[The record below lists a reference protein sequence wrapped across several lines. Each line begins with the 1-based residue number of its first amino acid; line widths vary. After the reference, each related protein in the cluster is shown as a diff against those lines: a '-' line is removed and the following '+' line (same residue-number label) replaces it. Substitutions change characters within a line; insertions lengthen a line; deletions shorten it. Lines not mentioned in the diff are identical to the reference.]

1 MSLIG
6 IFVRYIFTF
15 GILPLFIIYLIGWPI
30 FIIRILNKV
39 LYIKVNDVYVFN
51 FLIVLFA
58 LLDIYYYWSYST
70 GKKIINTI
78 IKNEIINT
86 EEYSVKLSQM
96 HSDERNIYI
105 FLTCIAMLLSI
116 HKFGERI
123 LRIDKM
129 EKEKKEK
136 EKALGIDKKEEE
148 HKKMNKFKIK

>member
-148 HKKMNKFKIK
+148 HKKNE

>member
-30 FIIRILNKV
+30 FIIRILNKI
-39 LYIKVNDVYVFN
+39 LYIKIKEIYVFN
-51 FLIVLFA
+51 FIIVLFA
-58 LLDIYYYWSYST
+58 LLDIYYYWSYTT
-70 GKKIINTI
+70 GNKIISAI

-86 EEYSVKLSQM
+86 EEYSVRLSQM

-105 FLTCIAMLLSI
+105 FLTCISMLLSI

-123 LRIDKM
+123 LRIADL
-129 EKEKKEK
+129 EKEKKKKEK
-136 EKALGIDKKEEE
+136 ELGIDNKNKSE
-148 HKKMNKFKIK
+148 HQKAE

>member
-51 FLIVLFA
+51 FLIILFA

-148 HKKMNKFKIK
+148 HKKNE

>member
-6 IFVRYIFTF
+6 IFVRYIFTL

-148 HKKMNKFKIK
+148 HKKNE

>member
-1 MSLIG
+1 
-6 IFVRYIFTF
+6 
-15 GILPLFIIYLIGWPI
+15 
-30 FIIRILNKV
+30 
-39 LYIKVNDVYVFN
+39 
-51 FLIVLFA
+51 
-58 LLDIYYYWSYST
+58 
-70 GKKIINTI
+70 
-78 IKNEIINT
+78 
-86 EEYSVKLSQM
+86 M

-148 HKKMNKFKIK
+148 HKKNE

>member
-6 IFVRYIFTF
+6 IFVRYIFTV

-39 LYIKVNDVYVFN
+39 LYIKINDVYVFN

-123 LRIDKM
+123 LRIDNM
-129 EKEKKEK
+129 EK
-136 EKALGIDKKEEE
+136 
-148 HKKMNKFKIK
+148 

>member
-39 LYIKVNDVYVFN
+39 LYIKINDVYVFN

-123 LRIDKM
+123 LRIADM

-136 EKALGIDKKEEE
+136 EKELGIDKKEEE
-148 HKKMNKFKIK
+148 HKKNE

>member
-136 EKALGIDKKEEE
+136 EKALGIDKKEGE
-148 HKKMNKFKIK
+148 HKKNE

>member
-30 FIIRILNKV
+30 FIIRILNKI
-39 LYIKVNDVYVFN
+39 LYIKFKEIYIFN
-51 FLIVLFA
+51 FLIGILAV
-58 LLDIYYYWSYST
+58 LDIYYYWSYKS
-70 GKKIINTI
+70 GQKIINTI

-123 LRIDKM
+123 LRIADM
-129 EKEKKEK
+129 EKQKKEK
-136 EKALGIDKKEEE
+136 EKQLGYNLDDVAKRKKNE
-148 HKKMNKFKIK
+148 

>member
-15 GILPLFIIYLIGWPI
+15 GILPLFVIYLIGWPI
-30 FIIRILNKV
+30 FIIRMLNKI
-39 LYIKVNDVYVFN
+39 LYIKFKEIYIFN
-51 FLIVLFA
+51 FIIFMFGVL
-58 LLDIYYYWSYST
+58 DVYYYWSYSV
-70 GKKIINTI
+70 GKKIIDSI

-86 EEYSVKLSQM
+86 EAYTVKLSQM

-123 LRIDKM
+123 IRLDDF

-136 EKALGIDKKEEE
+136 EKKLGYDKETTSRTTPI
-148 HKKMNKFKIK
+148 HKKTE

>member
-6 IFVRYIFTF
+6 LFVRYGFTL

-30 FIIRILNKV
+30 FIIRMLNKV
-39 LYIKVNDVYVFN
+39 LYIKINDVYVFN
-51 FLIVLFA
+51 FFVGLFA

-148 HKKMNKFKIK
+148 HKKNE

>member
-39 LYIKVNDVYVFN
+39 LYIKINDVYVFN

-148 HKKMNKFKIK
+148 HKKNE

>member
-6 IFVRYIFTF
+6 IFVRYLFTF

-39 LYIKVNDVYVFN
+39 LYIKINDVYIFN

-123 LRIDKM
+123 LRIDNM

-136 EKALGIDKKEEE
+136 EKQLGIDKKDNSE
-148 HKKMNKFKIK
+148 HKKNE

>member
-15 GILPLFIIYLIGWPI
+15 GFIPLFIIYLIGWPI
-30 FIIRILNKV
+30 FIIRILNKI
-39 LYIKVNDVYVFN
+39 LYIKIKEIYIFN
-51 FLIVLFA
+51 LIICLFA
-58 LLDIYYYWSYST
+58 IFDIYYFWSYNINN
-70 GKKIINTI
+70 KIINSL

-86 EEYSVKLSQM
+86 EEYTVRLSQM

-123 LRIDKM
+123 IRIADM
-129 EKEKKEK
+129 EKDKKEK
-136 EKALGIDKKEEE
+136 EKALGLDKFEDSTK
-148 HKKMNKFKIK
+148 HKKTE

>member
-30 FIIRILNKV
+30 FIIRILNKI
-39 LYIKVNDVYVFN
+39 LYIKIKEIYVFN
-51 FLIVLFA
+51 FIIVLFA
-58 LLDIYYYWSYST
+58 LLDFYYYWSYTT
-70 GKKIINTI
+70 GNKIISAI

-86 EEYSVKLSQM
+86 EEYSVRLSQM

-123 LRIDKM
+123 
-129 EKEKKEK
+129 
-136 EKALGIDKKEEE
+136 
-148 HKKMNKFKIK
+148 

>member
-15 GILPLFIIYLIGWPI
+15 GILPLFIIYLIGMPI

-148 HKKMNKFKIK
+148 HKKNE

>member
-123 LRIDKM
+123 LRVADL
-129 EKEKKEK
+129 EKLKKQK

-148 HKKMNKFKIK
+148 HKKNE

>member
-39 LYIKVNDVYVFN
+39 LYIKINDVYVFN

-70 GKKIINTI
+70 GQKIINTI

-123 LRIDKM
+123 LRIDNM

-136 EKALGIDKKEEE
+136 EKQLGIDKKDNSE
-148 HKKMNKFKIK
+148 HKKNE

>member
-39 LYIKVNDVYVFN
+39 LYIKINDVYVFN

-123 LRIDKM
+123 LRIDNM

-136 EKALGIDKKEEE
+136 EKQLGIDKKDNSE
-148 HKKMNKFKIK
+148 HKKNE

>member
-30 FIIRILNKV
+30 FIIRILNKI
-39 LYIKVNDVYVFN
+39 LYIKFKEIYIFN
-51 FLIVLFA
+51 FLIGILAV
-58 LLDIYYYWSYST
+58 LDIYYYWSYKS
-70 GKKIINTI
+70 GQKIINSI

-123 LRIDKM
+123 LRIADM
-129 EKEKKEK
+129 EKQKKEK
-136 EKALGIDKKEEE
+136 EKQLGYNLDDVAKRKKNE
-148 HKKMNKFKIK
+148 

>member
-39 LYIKVNDVYVFN
+39 LYIKINDVYVFN

-123 LRIDKM
+123 LRIDNM

-136 EKALGIDKKEEE
+136 EKQLGMDKKDNSE
-148 HKKMNKFKIK
+148 HKKNE

>member
-39 LYIKVNDVYVFN
+39 LYIKINDVYVFN

-70 GKKIINTI
+70 GNKIINTI

-123 LRIDKM
+123 LRIDNM

-136 EKALGIDKKEEE
+136 EKQLGIDKKDNSE
-148 HKKMNKFKIK
+148 HKKNE

>member
-30 FIIRILNKV
+30 FIIRILNKI
-39 LYIKVNDVYVFN
+39 LYIKIKEIYVFN
-51 FLIVLFA
+51 FIIVLFA
-58 LLDIYYYWSYST
+58 LLDIYYYWSYTT
-70 GKKIINTI
+70 GNKIISAI

-86 EEYSVKLSQM
+86 EEYSVRLSQM

-123 LRIDKM
+123 LRIADL
-129 EKEKKEK
+129 EKEKKKKEK
-136 EKALGIDKKEEE
+136 ELGIDNKNKSE
-148 HKKMNKFKIK
+148 HQKAE

>member
-6 IFVRYIFTF
+6 LFVRYGFTL

-30 FIIRILNKV
+30 FIIRILNKI
-39 LYIKVNDVYVFN
+39 LYIRVNEIYVFN
-51 FLIVLFA
+51 FFIYLFV
-58 LLDIYYYWSYST
+58 LLDVYYYWSYAT
-70 GKKIINTI
+70 GVKVINAI

-86 EEYSVKLSQM
+86 DEYSVKLSQT

-123 LRIDKM
+123 LRVADL
-129 EKEKKEK
+129 EKLAKEK
-136 EKALGIDKKEEE
+136 EKQLGYDTNKSDSTI
-148 HKKMNKFKIK
+148 HKKNE

>member
-15 GILPLFIIYLIGWPI
+15 GILPLFIIYLIGWPR

-123 LRIDKM
+123 LRIDNM

-136 EKALGIDKKEEE
+136 EKQLGIDKKDNSE
-148 HKKMNKFKIK
+148 HKKNE

>member
-1 MSLIG
+1 MSSIG

-30 FIIRILNKV
+30 FIIRILNKI

-70 GKKIINTI
+70 GKKVINAI

-123 LRIDKM
+123 LRIAQM
-129 EKEKKEK
+129 EKEKKQKEK
-136 EKALGIDKKEEE
+136 ELGIDKKDISE
-148 HKKMNKFKIK
+148 HKKNE

>member
-30 FIIRILNKV
+30 FIIRILNKI
-39 LYIKVNDVYVFN
+39 LYIKFKEIYIFN
-51 FLIVLFA
+51 FLIGILAV
-58 LLDIYYYWSYST
+58 LDIYYYWSYKS
-70 GKKIINTI
+70 GQKIINTI

-123 LRIDKM
+123 LRIADM
-129 EKEKKEK
+129 EKQKKEK
-136 EKALGIDKKEEE
+136 EKQLGYDLDDVAKRKKNE
-148 HKKMNKFKIK
+148 